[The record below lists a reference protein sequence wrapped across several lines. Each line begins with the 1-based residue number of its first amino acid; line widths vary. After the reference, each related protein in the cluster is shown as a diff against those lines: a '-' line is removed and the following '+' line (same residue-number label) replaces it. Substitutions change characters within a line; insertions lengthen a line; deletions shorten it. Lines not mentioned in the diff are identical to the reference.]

1 MKDQDSFVLW
11 QRLSRGDQMAMKE
24 IFTLYFDDVYRS
36 IFRFVKQREACEDLA
51 QEVFLKLWRKRET
64 IQIKQTLKGYI
75 TTMAYHEAM
84 GHLRKSSPV
93 QTAEDLSHHAGG
105 YDGNQDV
112 AKLELE
118 EKIVQ
123 ALNGLPPRCKSIFV
137 LSRYEGKSYR
147 EIGQIM
153 DISVKTVENQM
164 SKALKTLRVDL
175 HEYLNVLLMWL
186 IISFLC

>member
-1 MKDQDSFVLW
+1 
-11 QRLSRGDQMAMKE
+11 MAMKE
-24 IFTLYFDDVYRS
+24 IFILYYEDVYRS
-36 IFRFVKQREACEDLA
+36 IFRFVKQREVSEDLA
-51 QEVFLKLWRKRET
+51 QEVFLKLWRKRED

-75 TTMAYHEAM
+75 ITMAYHEAM

-93 QTAEDLSHHAGG
+93 QTTEDLSHHAGG
-105 YDGNQDV
+105 YDGHQDV
-112 AKLELE
+112 VKLELE

-123 ALNGLPPRCKSIFV
+123 AVDGLPPRCKSIFV

-147 EIGQIM
+147 EIGKIM

-175 HEYLNVLLMWL
+175 HEYLNILIMCL
-186 IISFLC
+186 IISVLW